1 MSYQIDEVLFN
12 PSMSHVFITTTNM
25 LLPISTISL
34 LQIKN
39 NLEPIMITVIE
50 SNIYYSFL
58 AITLVV
64 YTLYKLKNFI

>member
-12 PSMSHVFITTTNM
+12 PSMSHVFITATNM
-25 LLPISTISL
+25 LLPIEMIPL

-39 NLEPIMITVIE
+39 NLETIMITIFD
-50 SNIYYSFL
+50 SNIYSIL

-64 YTLYKLKNFI
+64 YTLHKLIK

>member
-1 MSYQIDEVLFN
+1 MTTPIEVEVLFN
-12 PSMSHVFITTTNM
+12 PSISPVFITATNM

-39 NLEPIMITVIE
+39 KLETIMITVIE

-64 YTLYKLKNFI
+64 YILHKFIK